1 MSQTIDLTLDGLSC
15 GHCVKRVKESLE
27 QRPDVEQ
34 ADVSITEA
42 HVTGTASA
50 EQLIETI
57 KQAGYDASVSH
68 PKAKPLAESSIPSE
82 ALTAVSEALPAATA
96 DDDDSQQLLLSGMS
110 CASCVTRVQNAL
122 QSVPG
127 VTQAR
132 VNLAERTAL
141 VMGSASAQDLV
152 QAVEKAGYGAEAI
165 EDDAKRRERQQE
177 TAVATMKRF
186 RWQAIVALAVGIP
199 VMVWGMIGD
208 NMMVT
213 ADNRSLWLVI
223 GLITLA
229 VMVFAGGHF
238 YRSAWKSL
246 LNGAATM
253 DTLVALGT
261 GVAWLYS
268 MSVNLWPQWFPM
280 EARHLYYEAS
290 AMIIGLI
297 NLGHMLEARAR
308 QRSSKALEKL
318 LDLTPPT
325 ARLVTDEGEKSV
337 PLAEVQPGMLL
348 RLTTGDRVPVD
359 GEITQGEAWLD
370 EAMLT
375 GEPIP
380 QQKGEGESVH
390 AGTVVQDGSVLFE
403 SATDQPM
410 ENHLSRPEI
419 KQAISDGVG
428 KDIRDSQTMGY
439 ETYYYAVLLPT
450 GEILR
455 VAQDAETIWSIYDSS
470 IPAIVLS
477 CVALMMAAAILAGL
491 LTKALVQPVLDM
503 TEDLDHIQENVPYK
517 ELIPF
522 AESIHSD
529 RILRENNE
537 KMRQE
542 FTANVSHELKTP
554 LTSISGYAELIE
566 TGIAKPE
573 DVQGFAQKI
582 HVEATRMLQ
591 LVNDILQLSKL
602 DSASETGNTPAMEV
616 VDLLDVAKECV
627 ERQKLN
633 ARRAYISL
641 SYLGESAPV
650 RGSRDLLDELC
661 QNLCDNA
668 IRYNR
673 PGGKVQITT
682 ACSRDG
688 HCTLTVADN
697 GIGIPKEAQS
707 SVFERFYRVDKSRSK
722 ATGGTGLGLAIVK
735 HIARIHGARIKLE
748 SQVDEGTTITVTF
761 PTAD

>member
-1 MSQTIDLTLDGLSC
+1 MKLRSMEEKISYRLFLMGFLGLLFTAALC
-15 GHCVKRVKESLE
+15 IFVFHKAFTAQAWTGLE
-27 QRPDVEQ
+27 QEAELVS
-34 ADVSITEA
+34 ADYEMTDQQPQELTHFVTEA
-42 HVTGTASA
+42 
-50 EQLIETI
+50 L
-57 KQAGYDASVSH
+57 
-68 PKAKPLAESSIPSE
+68 
-82 ALTAVSEALPAATA
+82 
-96 DDDDSQQLLLSGMS
+96 
-110 CASCVTRVQNAL
+110 R
-122 QSVPG
+122 
-127 VTQAR
+127 
-132 VNLAERTAL
+132 
-141 VMGSASAQDLV
+141 
-152 QAVEKAGYGAEAI
+152 
-165 EDDAKRRERQQE
+165 
-177 TAVATMKRF
+177 
-186 RWQAIVALAVGIP
+186 
-199 VMVWGMIGD
+199 
-208 NMMVT
+208 
-213 ADNRSLWLVI
+213 
-223 GLITLA
+223 ITLI
-229 VMVFAGGHF
+229 
-238 YRSAWKSL
+238 S
-246 LNGAATM
+246 
-253 DTLVALGT
+253 
-261 GVAWLYS
+261 
-268 MSVNLWPQWFPM
+268 
-280 EARHLYYEAS
+280 
-290 AMIIGLI
+290 
-297 NLGHMLEARAR
+297 
-308 QRSSKALEKL
+308 
-318 LDLTPPT
+318 
-325 ARLVTDEGEKSV
+325 
-337 PLAEVQPGMLL
+337 
-348 RLTTGDRVPVD
+348 
-359 GEITQGEAWLD
+359 
-370 EAMLT
+370 
-375 GEPIP
+375 
-380 QQKGEGESVH
+380 
-390 AGTVVQDGSVLFE
+390 QDGSVLFE

>member
-1 MSQTIDLTLDGLSC
+1 MKLRSMEEKISYRLFLMGFLGLLFTAALC
-15 GHCVKRVKESLE
+15 IFVFHKAFTAQAWTGLE
-27 QRPDVEQ
+27 QE
-34 ADVSITEA
+34 AELVS
-42 HVTGTASA
+42 
-50 EQLIETI
+50 
-57 KQAGYDASVSH
+57 AGYEVTDQQ
-68 PKAKPLAESSIPSE
+68 PQE
-82 ALTAVSEALPAATA
+82 LTHF
-96 DDDDSQQLLLSGMS
+96 
-110 CASCVTRVQNAL
+110 VT
-122 QSVPG
+122 
-127 VTQAR
+127 
-132 VNLAERTAL
+132 E
-141 VMGSASAQDLV
+141 DL
-152 QAVEKAGYGAEAI
+152 
-165 EDDAKRRERQQE
+165 R
-177 TAVATMKRF
+177 
-186 RWQAIVALAVGIP
+186 
-199 VMVWGMIGD
+199 
-208 NMMVT
+208 
-213 ADNRSLWLVI
+213 
-223 GLITLA
+223 ITLI
-229 VMVFAGGHF
+229 
-238 YRSAWKSL
+238 S
-246 LNGAATM
+246 
-253 DTLVALGT
+253 
-261 GVAWLYS
+261 
-268 MSVNLWPQWFPM
+268 
-280 EARHLYYEAS
+280 
-290 AMIIGLI
+290 
-297 NLGHMLEARAR
+297 
-308 QRSSKALEKL
+308 
-318 LDLTPPT
+318 
-325 ARLVTDEGEKSV
+325 
-337 PLAEVQPGMLL
+337 
-348 RLTTGDRVPVD
+348 
-359 GEITQGEAWLD
+359 
-370 EAMLT
+370 
-375 GEPIP
+375 
-380 QQKGEGESVH
+380 
-390 AGTVVQDGSVLFE
+390 QDGSVLFE

-602 DSASETGNTPAMEV
+602 DSASETGSTPAMEV

>member
-1 MSQTIDLTLDGLSC
+1 MKLRSMEEKISYRLFLMGFLGLLFTAALC
-15 GHCVKRVKESLE
+15 IFVFHKAFTAQAWTGLE
-27 QRPDVEQ
+27 QE
-34 ADVSITEA
+34 AELVS
-42 HVTGTASA
+42 
-50 EQLIETI
+50 
-57 KQAGYDASVSH
+57 AGYEMTDQQAQ
-68 PKAKPLAESSIPSE
+68 E
-82 ALTAVSEALPAATA
+82 LTHF
-96 DDDDSQQLLLSGMS
+96 
-110 CASCVTRVQNAL
+110 VT
-122 QSVPG
+122 
-127 VTQAR
+127 
-132 VNLAERTAL
+132 E
-141 VMGSASAQDLV
+141 DL
-152 QAVEKAGYGAEAI
+152 
-165 EDDAKRRERQQE
+165 R
-177 TAVATMKRF
+177 
-186 RWQAIVALAVGIP
+186 
-199 VMVWGMIGD
+199 
-208 NMMVT
+208 
-213 ADNRSLWLVI
+213 
-223 GLITLA
+223 ITLI
-229 VMVFAGGHF
+229 
-238 YRSAWKSL
+238 S
-246 LNGAATM
+246 
-253 DTLVALGT
+253 
-261 GVAWLYS
+261 
-268 MSVNLWPQWFPM
+268 
-280 EARHLYYEAS
+280 
-290 AMIIGLI
+290 
-297 NLGHMLEARAR
+297 
-308 QRSSKALEKL
+308 
-318 LDLTPPT
+318 
-325 ARLVTDEGEKSV
+325 
-337 PLAEVQPGMLL
+337 
-348 RLTTGDRVPVD
+348 
-359 GEITQGEAWLD
+359 
-370 EAMLT
+370 
-375 GEPIP
+375 
-380 QQKGEGESVH
+380 
-390 AGTVVQDGSVLFE
+390 QDGSVLFE